1 MKNEKIENVTCD
13 NKECIYN
20 KEGHCE
26 RLTNIDLMNRISCKE
41 RKW

>member
-1 MKNEKIENVTCD
+1 MKNEKIENITCD

-20 KEGHCE
+20 KEGYCTKYTNDHLLNKMSCE
-26 RLTNIDLMNRISCKE
+26 E